1 MYGKY
6 VYFAIAA
13 FLAELSVLSEFLPFF
28 LLTVTYLY
36 VLYKYK
42 RFNNQHLLLLMA
54 IVLIV
59 FFAGHSA
66 VINNK
71 TKIPETETAF
81 FLKYTQDPKIDGD
94 LLQVQA
100 FEQRYKEKILIRY
113 YIQSEQ
119 EKKLLHSK
127 SFYGFICKASG
138 TLEKPKMA
146 KNPNGFNYRNYL
158 SAKEIFWIVKVQ
170 GSPLQNCAPV
180 HQSATVIIK
189 QLRFMGERYLEKHFP
204 LEIASLSSALIFG
217 DRSMLDSQLLGDY
230 QQTGIVH
237 LLAISGLHVSLLIG
251 MVFFMGIRIGLTRP
265 FMLNFLLIVIPIYV
279 ILTGA
284 SPSVI
289 RAALMILLI
298 LITDK
303 WKGSLKLLP
312 IDAIS
317 LAFMLY
323 IFFSPLVLFDIG
335 FQLSFAVSFV
345 IILSSSSI
353 LKGYLTN
360 GAKMLVTSIISQLA
374 ALPFILYHYFG
385 MSMIGI
391 FANMLYIPLFS
402 FVYLPGLYLLFFI
415 QLIFHHTPPFLI
427 SLFLLIINFFNHLI
441 GIMAGFSIISFV
453 PGRPNL
459 FLLIIYILILFRIF
473 CIWESRPTFKR
484 NVQLISITIVLFIF
498 QPFWN
503 FLNPFGEVTM
513 IDVGQGDSILLHF
526 PHNSGTYLI
535 DTGGTMQFTEES
547 WKEKGKPYEVGRD
560 VVVPFLKGK
569 GITKIDKLILT
580 HGDMDHIGGAFSILK
595 EIKVKQILMPSVRDP
610 SNTEGAIVSLAKQK
624 GIPVIKVSKG
634 SHWNSG
640 ENEFYIVSPEKNFK
654 GERNRGSISM
664 IAQIGGVSWFF
675 GGDLDQEGEKAI
687 IKNYPHLKIDVLKAG
702 HHGSRTSSAE
712 AFIHQIK
719 PSIALIS
726 AGEHNRFGHP
736 HQEVLERLRA
746 ANITI
751 YRTDIQGAITYR
763 FYQRKG
769 TFSTYMP

>member
-1 MYGKY
+1 MYDKY

-13 FLAELSVLSEFLPFF
+13 FLAELSVLSKFFPFF
-28 LLTVTYLY
+28 LLTLTYLY

-42 RFNNQHLLLLMA
+42 RFNNQQLLFLMA
-54 IVLIV
+54 IVFIF

-66 VINNK
+66 VIKNK
-71 TKIPETETAF
+71 TKIPESETAF
-81 FLKYTQDPKIDGD
+81 LLEYTQDPKIDGD

-100 FEQRYKEKILIRY
+100 FEKRYKEKILIRY
-113 YIQSEQ
+113 YIQTEQ
-119 EKKLLHSK
+119 EKNLLHSK
-127 SFYGFICKASG
+127 SFYGYKCKASG
-138 TLEKPKMA
+138 TLEKPKVA

-158 SAKEIFWIVKVQ
+158 SAKEIFWIVEIQ

-189 QLRFMGERYLEKHFP
+189 QLRFMGEHYLEKHFP

-251 MVFFMGIRIGLTRP
+251 MVFYMGIRIGLTRQ

-303 WKGSLKLLP
+303 WKGSIKLLP

-335 FQLSFAVSFV
+335 FQLSFSVSFV

-360 GAKMLVTSIISQLA
+360 WAQMLVTSVISQLA

-415 QLIFHHTPPFLI
+415 QLIFYHTPSFLI

-441 GIMAGFSIISFV
+441 GIMADFSIISFV

-473 CIWESRPTFKR
+473 CIWESKPTFKR
-484 NVQLISITIVLFIF
+484 NAQLISITIVLFIF

-503 FLNPFGEVTM
+503 LLNPFGEVTM

-595 EIKVKQILMPSVRDP
+595 EIKVNQILMPSVRDP
-610 SNTEGAIVSLAKQK
+610 SDTESAIVSLAKQK
-624 GIPVIKVSKG
+624 GIPVIKVSNG

-640 ENEFYIVSPEKNFK
+640 DNEFYILSPENNFE
-654 GERNRGSISM
+654 GERNRGSISI
-664 IAQIGGVSWFF
+664 IAQIRGASWFF
-675 GGDLDQEGEKAI
+675 GGDIDQEGEKAI
-687 IKNYPHLKIDVLKAG
+687 LKNYPHLKIDVLKAG

-712 AFIHQIK
+712 SFIHQTK

-769 TFSTYMP
+769 TFSTYLP

>member
-1 MYGKY
+1 MYGKF

-13 FLAELSVLSEFLPFF
+13 LLAELCVLSKFLPFF

-42 RFNNQHLLLLMA
+42 RFNNQQLLLIFA
-54 IVLIV
+54 IVFV
-59 FFAGHSA
+59 FFLTGHSA
-66 VINNK
+66 VIKNK
-71 TKIPETETAF
+71 TKIPGTETG
-81 FLKYTQDPKIDGD
+81 FLLEYIQDPKIDGD

-100 FEQRYKEKILIRY
+100 IDHKYKEKVLIRY
-113 YIQSEQ
+113 SVQSGH
-119 EKKLLHSK
+119 EKNLLHSR
-127 SFYGFICKASG
+127 SFYGYLCRAAG
-138 TLEKPKMA
+138 TLEKPKVA

-158 SAKEIFWIVKVQ
+158 SSNEIFWIVEIQ

-189 QLRFMGERYLEKHFP
+189 QLRFMGVRYLENHFP
-204 LEIASLSSALIFG
+204 PEIASLSAALIFG

-237 LLAISGLHVSLLIG
+237 LLAISGLHVSLLIA
-251 MVFFMGIRIGLTRP
+251 MVFFIGIRMGLTRQ

-289 RAALMILLI
+289 RSALMIMLF
-298 LITDK
+298 LITGK
-303 WKGSLKLLP
+303 WKRILKLLP

-317 LAFMLY
+317 LACMLY

-335 FQLSFAVSFV
+335 FQLSFSVSFV

-353 LKGYLTN
+353 LNGYHSN
-360 GAKMLVTSIISQLA
+360 GEKMLFTSIISQLA

-402 FVYLPGLYLLFFI
+402 FVYMPGLYLLFFI
-415 QLIFHHTPPFLI
+415 QIVFHHTPSFLN

-441 GIMAGFSIISFV
+441 GVLADFSITSFV
-453 PGRPNL
+453 PGRPNK
-459 FLLIIYILILFRIF
+459 FLLIIYILIIFRIF
-473 CIWESRPTFKR
+473 YIWESRSTLKR
-484 NVQLISITIVLFIF
+484 NAHLISITFVLFIF
-498 QPFWN
+498 QPSWN
-503 FLNPFGEVTM
+503 FLNPFGEVTL

-526 PHNSGTYLI
+526 PHDNGTYLI

-547 WKEKGKPYEVGRD
+547 WKEKEKPYEVGRD

-580 HGDMDHIGGAFSILK
+580 HGDMDHIGGTFSILK
-595 EIKVKQILMPSVRDP
+595 EIKVNQILMPSVHDP
-610 SNTEGAIVSLAKQK
+610 SDTERAIIKMAKKK
-624 GIPVIKVSKG
+624 GISVIKISKG
-634 SHWNSG
+634 SHWGSG
-640 ENEFYIVSPEKNFK
+640 ENEFYILSPEKNFV
-654 GERNRGSISM
+654 GERNRGSIAM
-664 IAQIGGVSWFF
+664 IAQIGGVSWFL
-675 GGDLDQEGEKAI
+675 GGDLDQEGEEAI
-687 IKNYPHLKIDVLKAG
+687 IKNYPHLKINVLKAG

-712 AFIHQIK
+712 AFIDQIK
-719 PSIALIS
+719 PSVALIS

-736 HQEVLERLRA
+736 HQEVLERLRTA
-746 ANITI
+746 KVKI

-763 FYQRKG
+763 FYQGKG
-769 TFSTYMP
+769 TFSTYLP